1 MRPKSQWSRG
11 WKSTSAGKGEKM
23 PSHPQ
28 GLPTQ
33 RPLGPGVGSGHKG
46 AQAGVRN
53 TTHTWWVRGGH
64 LHSEEAT
71 KGGHSRVRSRTSWA
85 MYLLL
90 ASRLKLNLLP

>member
-1 MRPKSQWSRG
+1 MRTKSQWSRG

-53 TTHTWWVRGGH
+53 ILVSYGDTPVCEAVYRTWRH
-64 LHSEEAT
+64 
-71 KGGHSRVRSRTSWA
+71 RV
-85 MYLLL
+85 
-90 ASRLKLNLLP
+90 

>member
-1 MRPKSQWSRG
+1 MRTKSQPPRG

-33 RPLGPGVGSGHKG
+33 SPLGLGVGSGHKG

-53 TTHTWWVRGGH
+53 TTHTWWVRH

-71 KGGHSRVRSRTSWA
+71 KGGHSGMRSRTSWA
-85 MYLLL
+85 TYLLL

>member
-1 MRPKSQWSRG
+1 
-11 WKSTSAGKGEKM
+11 M

-46 AQAGVRN
+46 AQRGTGRCQEHN
-53 TTHTWWVRGGH
+53 THVVGKGGH

-71 KGGHSRVRSRTSWA
+71 KGGHSGVRSRTSWA
-85 MYLLL
+85 TYLLL